1 MEKGVLRQVLITLLV
16 LIALILVL
24 AIIFYQFLPT
34 NKIVPVKV
42 TEYKTPESV
51 SQEINNNTSEQEFSS
66 VNELLEI
73 TDSDLS
79 KYKSTKSYNPGKSDP
94 FSEVEEDPTG
104 AVDISS
110 TGSKSSTSTSTE
122 DKNTTDNY
130 YKASGLDKGSK

>member
-34 NKIVPVKV
+34 NKIVPIKV

-51 SQEINNNTSEQEFSS
+51 SQEINDNTSEQEFSS

>member
-51 SQEINNNTSEQEFSS
+51 SQEINDNTSEQEFRS

>member
-1 MEKGVLRQVLITLLV
+1 MEKGVLKQVLITLLV

-51 SQEINNNTSEQEFSS
+51 SQEINDNTSEQEFSS

>member
-51 SQEINNNTSEQEFSS
+51 SQEINDNTSEQEFSS

-110 TGSKSSTSTSTE
+110 TGSKSSTSTE

>member
-51 SQEINNNTSEQEFSS
+51 SQEINDNTSEQEFSS

-104 AVDISS
+104 AVDINS
-110 TGSKSSTSTSTE
+110 TGSKSSTSTTTE

>member
-1 MEKGVLRQVLITLLV
+1 MEKGVFRQVLITLLI

-34 NKIVPVKV
+34 NKIVPTKV
-42 TEYKTPESV
+42 TAYKTPESV
-51 SQEINNNTSEQEFSS
+51 AQEINDNTTEQEFSS
-66 VNELLEI
+66 VNEILEI

-94 FSEVEEDPTG
+94 FSEVEDETS
-104 AVDISS
+104 ASVDINSS
-110 TGSKSSTSTSTE
+110 NSKSTTSTTTE

>member
-1 MEKGVLRQVLITLLV
+1 MEKGVLRQVLITILV

-51 SQEINNNTSEQEFSS
+51 SQEINDNTSEQEFSS

>member
-51 SQEINNNTSEQEFSS
+51 SQEINDNTSEQEFSS